1 MAAIETSA
9 DAGVCTIRFN
19 RPEVLNAFDLTMLRE
34 LRARVDEA
42 IDGTAVRAIVLTGW
56 ARAFCT
62 GEDLRAAKTLDVAG
76 FRTQIEELQAL
87 ATALRDAPKPVI
99 ASVAGPAYR
108 GGLELAVDCD
118 VRIAATS
125 ARFACPE
132 TKWALTVTNGASL
145 LLRRVV
151 GEGWAREILLLGT
164 VIDAETALRIGLVTR
179 VVPDDELEA
188 HVFELARRVAELDP
202 GAVTLTKRLLN
213 ADPTPWQDVLDGE
226 IEAVVEGFSS
236 PAARARLASFGSK

>member
-1 MAAIETSA
+1 VRRCCCAA
-9 DAGVCTIRFN
+9 
-19 RPEVLNAFDLTMLRE
+19 
-34 LRARVDEA
+34 
-42 IDGTAVRAIVLTGW
+42 W
-56 ARAFCT
+56 
-62 GEDLRAAKTLDVAG
+62 
-76 FRTQIEELQAL
+76 
-87 ATALRDAPKPVI
+87 
-99 ASVAGPAYR
+99 
-108 GGLELAVDCD
+108 
-118 VRIAATS
+118 S
-125 ARFACPE
+125 ARD
-132 TKWALTVTNGASL
+132 
-145 LLRRVV
+145 
-151 GEGWAREILLLGT
+151 AREILLLGT